1 LQNDFDA
8 ASNILSKAYSL
19 SHSINIGI
27 RYAKSLYMQGALPQF
42 NEVLQQL
49 KQNHPNDPQ
58 LNQLDSLILP
68 QHIKKS

>member
-1 LQNDFDA
+1 
-8 ASNILSKAYSL
+8 
-19 SHSINIGI
+19 
-27 RYAKSLYMQGALPQF
+27 MQGALPQF